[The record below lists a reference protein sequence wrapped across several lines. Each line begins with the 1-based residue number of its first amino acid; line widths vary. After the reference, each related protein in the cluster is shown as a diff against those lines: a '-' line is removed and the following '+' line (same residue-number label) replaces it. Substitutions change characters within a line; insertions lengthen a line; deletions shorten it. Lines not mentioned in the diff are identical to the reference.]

1 MYENTNAPNNGEDSM
16 QFQYDDQSLEVVII
30 ENGDDDRD
38 GYIELTAA
46 AKLLAPLVT
55 IRGFSHAVLW
65 ANVIS
70 SQRLTRNNKHYV
82 HVFALG
88 RYLSA
93 YNLNT
98 QNKRQVQAIKQL
110 ISDLIIGAQ
119 SHLVD
124 PLIDIKTQLC
134 TLQECL
140 AANGNQ
146 LNNTNDNVMYQA
158 PPPPVQQAPYESL
171 NNTEI
176 WRDILRSEHAA
187 LFANIGGAL
196 ETIKSMQADLT
207 NKIAFSNDT
216 MLDGFKSIKD
226 MMRKK

>member
-1 MYENTNAPNNGEDSM
+1 MYENTNAHNNDDSM
-16 QFQYDDQSLEVVII
+16 QFQYDDETLEVVII

-65 ANVIS
+65 ANVIA

-93 YNLNT
+93 YKLGT
-98 QNKRQVQAIKQL
+98 HNKRQVQAVKQL
-110 ISDLIIGAQ
+110 ICDLIIGAQ
-119 SHLVD
+119 SQLVD
-124 PLIDIKTQLC
+124 PLVDIKTQLC

-140 AANGNQ
+140 SGNNQ
-146 LNNTNDNVMYQA
+146 LNNSSDNVMYQA
-158 PPPPVQQAPYESL
+158 PALPPQAPYESL

-226 MMRKK
+226 MMRKSKS

>member
-1 MYENTNAPNNGEDSM
+1 MYDTTAEPGPATTVNNDTSTE
-16 QFQYDDQSLEVVII
+16 FQYEDQTLEVVII
-30 ENGDDDRD
+30 ENGEDDRD

-46 AKLLAPLVT
+46 AKLIAPLVN
-55 IRGFSHAVLW
+55 IRGFNHAVLW
-65 ANVIS
+65 ANVIT

-88 RYLSA
+88 RYLSS
-93 YNLNT
+93 YKLT
-98 QNKRQVQAIKQL
+98 SPNKREVQAVKQL
-110 ISDLIIGAQ
+110 ICDLIIGAQ

-124 PLIDIKTQLC
+124 PLVDIKTQLC

-140 AANGNQ
+140 
-146 LNNTNDNVMYQA
+146 NNNSGMYQ
-158 PPPPVQQAPYESL
+158 S
-171 NNTEI
+171 NNPAVASFETGIPSNSTEI
-176 WRDILRSEHAA
+176 WRDILRSEHNA

-226 MMRKK
+226 IMLRKK